1 VIGSRAR
8 KGAPAISTASAL
20 AVLAALALVG
30 CAAAWLASR
39 SGGLVRIL
47 AQLAAVVFA
56 SLAGAFLG
64 LLIPL
69 APLVREAIGEAF
81 WAGLLATLGT
91 IAGMSLA
98 ETLMAKLDRIP

>member
-1 VIGSRAR
+1 M
-8 KGAPAISTASAL
+8 
-20 AVLAALALVG
+20 LAALALVG
-30 CAAAWLASR
+30 CAAAWLASG

-64 LLIPL
+64 FLIPL
-69 APLVREAIGEAF
+69 APLVREAIGGAF

-98 ETLMAKLDRIP
+98 ETLVARLDRIR